1 MDYFAFL
8 YGAIAAIL
16 ALLLAPLFPAGD
28 TFLVSSLI
36 LTVISIYPVTRLLK
50 LHILR
55 ERYAGFDIVDD
66 FEMFEE
72 KEKQDLKN
80 VPSHVPL
87 FVSFFLFS
95 AGITVVYFITSY
107 FSLVSLEMPGIFA
120 HSFPESVFLEIFAN
134 NLQVSLFSWL
144 LSFFYGA
151 GAVLILAL
159 NAAVLG
165 VFLSRIQNPAVL
177 IHAVP
182 EFSAFFIAA
191 VAGGVISIAFF
202 SKETRRTIEDNLPDS
217 VRLLAIAILLLI
229 TAALLEV
236 YVTPFFL

>member
-8 YGAIAAIL
+8 YGAIAASL
-16 ALLLAPLFPAGD
+16 ALLLTPLFPAGD

-36 LTVISIYPVTRLLK
+36 LTVISIYPVARLLK

-66 FEMFEE
+66 FEMFGE
-72 KEKQDLKN
+72 KKQLKN
-80 VPSHVPL
+80 IPSHVPL
-87 FVSFFLFS
+87 FISFFLFS
-95 AGITVVYFITSY
+95 AGITVVYFIASY

-120 HSFPESVFLEIFAN
+120 YSFPEAAFLEIFAN
-134 NLQVSLFSWL
+134 NLRVSLLSWL

-202 SKETRRTIEDNLPDS
+202 TKETRRTIEDNFMAS
-217 VRLLAIAILLLI
+217 VKLLTIATLLLI

-236 YVTPFFL
+236 YVTPLFL